1 MTKTRF
7 TDKVY
12 ISGPMTGLPDFN
24 YPAFN
29 DMARTFRT
37 EGWEVEN
44 PAEHFDGVTDL
55 PRRQYLEADFAS
67 LADCS
72 HIYFLPGWQNSSGAR
87 VEYLIAKEYGL
98 EMLGDTNVPVELEAN
113 RLVRNGARQI
123 VYGHPRDDFRRT
135 ASMWSGFLG
144 TDVSAHQVAL
154 MMAMLKMSRLASTPD
169 HRDSVVDLIGYA
181 VCYDRLG
188 EPE

>member
-1 MTKTRF
+1 MTIPQPNGMI
-7 TDKVY
+7 Y
-12 ISGPMTGLPDFN
+12 ISGPMSGLPGFN

-29 DMARTFRT
+29 AQAERYRAK
-37 EGWEVEN
+37 GWEVEN

-55 PRRQYLEADFAS
+55 PRRQYLEVDFAS

-72 HIYFLPGWQNSSGAR
+72 AIHFLPGWQNSAGAR
-87 VEYLIAKEYGL
+87 AEYAIAQEYGL
-98 EMLGDTNVPVELEAN
+98 KMYGDTVVPVELEAN
-113 RLVRNGARQI
+113 RLVRNGARQA
-123 VYGHPRDDFRRT
+123 VYGHPRDDFKRT
-135 ASMWSGFLG
+135 AGMWSALLG
-144 TDVSAHQVAL
+144 TEVSAHQVAL
-154 MMAMLKMSRLASTPD
+154 MMAMLKMSRLVSTPD